1 MQSPVAVYAQ
11 NNSTDRLEPLRA
23 QGNERWAGRSC
34 EVRLVDGTV
43 ELSSRSELSR
53 VAVRWAVCSFAS
65 TGARICPRSPG
76 EHLKRC
82 QARASRHWSTSHTPW
97 HTTPSRSTANFRCPA
112 C

>member
-11 NNSTDRLEPLRA
+11 NSSTDRLEPLRA

-53 VAVRWAVCSFAS
+53 VAVRWAVNAVPAEALVCSRESA
-65 TGARICPRSPG
+65 
-76 EHLKRC
+76 
-82 QARASRHWSTSHTPW
+82 
-97 HTTPSRSTANFRCPA
+97 
-112 C
+112 